1 MALRDE
7 ISPKINRLDE
17 LEVWLKKQSNRKE
30 WTDIIFDTQYS
41 SGSVAKLLTK
51 HGFKADWNLVYR
63 FRERHA
69 AK

>member
-17 LEVWLKKQSNRKE
+17 LDAWLKKQSNRKE
-30 WTDIIFDTQYS
+30 WADIIFDVQYS
-41 SGSVAKLLTK
+41 SGAVAKLLTK

-63 FRERHA
+63 FRVRHGV
-69 AK
+69 K

>member
-17 LEVWLKKQSNRKE
+17 LEIWLKKQSNRKE
-30 WTDIIFDTQYS
+30 WTDIIFDEQYS
-41 SGSVAKLLTK
+41 SGAVAKLLTK

-63 FRERHA
+63 FRARHA

>member
-30 WTDIIFDTQYS
+30 WSDIIFDVQYS
-41 SGSVAKLLTK
+41 SGAVAKLLTK

-63 FRERHA
+63 FRSRHA
-69 AK
+69 SK